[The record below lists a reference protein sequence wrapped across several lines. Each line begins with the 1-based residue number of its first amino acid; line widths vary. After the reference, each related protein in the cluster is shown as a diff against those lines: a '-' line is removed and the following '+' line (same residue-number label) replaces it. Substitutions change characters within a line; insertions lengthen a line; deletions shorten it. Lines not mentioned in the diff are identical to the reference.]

1 MEARAADGRAAALV
15 LSAPMVV
22 PMNRKSVIAILLI
35 AAVPVC
41 AQAQN
46 PRVIKGDAEKVAAII
61 SGDKAKTQTYCDIQK
76 LGEQIDQA
84 EEKNDNKMVDE
95 LSEKIDTLEKTLGP
109 EYLALIDKLQDIDP
123 ETRLGAE
130 IRSIFGALDRLCAR

>member
-1 MEARAADGRAAALV
+1 MFQRSFRGRPLNAPAAFKLIV
-15 LSAPMVV
+15 
-22 PMNRKSVIAILLI
+22 AIPLI

-46 PRVIKGDAEKVAAII
+46 SRVSKDDAQRVVAII

-76 LGEQIDQA
+76 LNEQIGRA
-84 EEKNDNKMVDE
+84 YEKNDLKMVDE

-109 EYLALIDKLQDIDP
+109 EYSR
-123 ETRLGAE
+123 T
-130 IRSIFGALDRLCAR
+130 DR

>member
-1 MEARAADGRAAALV
+1 MVSRTYGRGRPLNAPAAFKLIV
-15 LSAPMVV
+15 
-22 PMNRKSVIAILLI
+22 AISLI

-46 PRVIKGDAEKVAAII
+46 SRVSKDDAQRVVAII

-76 LGEQIDQA
+76 LNEQIGRA
-84 EEKNDNKMVDE
+84 YEKNDNQMVDE

-123 ETRLGAE
+123 ENDKFGAVAE